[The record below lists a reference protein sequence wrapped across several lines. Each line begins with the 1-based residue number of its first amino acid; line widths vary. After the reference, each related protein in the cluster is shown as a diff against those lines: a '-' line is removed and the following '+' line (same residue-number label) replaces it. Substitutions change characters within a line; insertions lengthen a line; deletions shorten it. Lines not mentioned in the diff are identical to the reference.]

1 MIPRLKPTLDGR
13 ELYAAFTLPRQDDV
27 ERFETAFA
35 EKMEQKHGIAF
46 PYGRTALYFLLKA
59 LKLEGREIICPAYTC
74 VVVPH
79 AIVMSGNHP
88 IFVDCQEQ
96 DFNMN
101 LDLVLQSIT
110 EKTGAIIATSIFG
123 YPVNLDQLDSLRKKY
138 SHIYIIQDCAH
149 SFAAHWKGRP
159 VQKEGVAAF
168 YGLNISKIITSI
180 FGGMITTDNDKLAA
194 ELRHLRK
201 EHLRPPTLGKSIR
214 RLLYLLAVY
223 PTFLTPFYTLV
234 NRLERWGWLATFVD
248 YYEEETI
255 DMPDDFLEMM
265 RPIEA
270 RVGEVQLEKYD
281 QIIAHRRN
289 LAKLYSDHLKDL
301 PALEPPPLI
310 EGATY
315 SHYVPKVNNR
325 KKILERAL
333 QSGLQLGWLI
343 EYSIPQM
350 AAYRQRYP
358 DQPDCPFANRFSRET
373 INLPLH
379 INPSQ
384 FSRVYSK
391 LKKVIFNEKAALNKQ
406 RII

>member
-13 ELYAAFTLPRQDDV
+13 ELQAALTLPRQDDV

-35 EKMEQKHGIAF
+35 EKMNQKHGIAF
-46 PYGRTALYFLLKA
+46 PYGRTALYLLLKA
-59 LKLEGREIICPAYTC
+59 LKLEDREIICPAYTC

-79 AIVMSGNHP
+79 AIVKSGNHP
-88 IFVDCQEQ
+88 VFVDCQEQ

-138 SHIYIIQDCAH
+138 PHIYIIQDCAH
-149 SFAAHWKGRP
+149 SFAAQWKGRP

-180 FGGMITTDNDKLAA
+180 FGGMITTDNDALATKLKDA
-194 ELRHLRK
+194 RR
-201 EHLRPPTLGKSIR
+201 EHLRPPTLSKSIR

-223 PTFLTPFYTLV
+223 PTFWTPFYTLV
-234 NRLERWGWLATFVD
+234 NCLERWGWLAKFVD
-248 YYEEETI
+248 YYEEEII

-265 RPIEA
+265 SPIEA
-270 RVGEVQLEKYD
+270 RVGKVQLEKYD
-281 QIIAHRRN
+281 QIIAHRRH

-325 KKILERAL
+325 EKLLERAL
-333 QSGLQLGWLI
+333 QNGLQLGWLI

-358 DQPDCPFANRFSRET
+358 DQPDCPFSNRFSQET

-379 INPSQ
+379 TNTLQALKI
-384 FSRVYSK
+384 YSK
-391 LKKVIFNEKAALNKQ
+391 LKKVIFNEKTDLNKQ
-406 RII
+406 